1 MVVLTVVTHSNPH
14 TVYFDQPIPQPNYI
28 RLLSCS
34 CWYNLKK
41 EGEIALFDDNT
52 ENAATIIKF
61 LPGHYTLESLA
72 KELESSLKKYN
83 VKLPTETYSAVGQMV
98 ISNPSNKN
106 VKFDSDLAALLGIR
120 RKLLLKTFVKRLNCP
135 TTYFIHCDLVD
146 KEQNLFN
153 GKPSSVLACYD
164 IRGKAYEKINYKSSQ
179 LNVLRDVSAEK
190 HVKSMTLS
198 TRDEM
203 GNLFNFNGTNLTYE
217 MMWHICAYLLW
228 IHWTAVTR
236 FVFIMFALFYTHTH
250 RR

>member
-1 MVVLTVVTHSNPH
+1 MVVLTVVTSSNPH

-34 CWYNLKK
+34 LYNSWYNLKK

-52 ENAATIIKF
+52 DNAATIIKI
-61 LPGHYTLESLA
+61 LPGHYTLESIA
-72 KELESSLKKYN
+72 KELLSLKKDN
-83 VKLPTETYSAVGQMV
+83 VELPTETYTAFGQMV

-106 VKFDSDLAALLGIR
+106 IKFDSDLAALLGIR
-120 RKLLLKTFVKRLNCP
+120 RKLHLKTFVKRLNCP

-179 LNVLRDVSAEK
+179 LNLLRDVSAEK

-198 TRDEM
+198 IRDEM

-217 MMWHICAYLLW
+217 IELNDQ
-228 IHWTAVTR
+228 IN
-236 FVFIMFALFYTHTH
+236 
-250 RR
+250 

>member
-1 MVVLTVVTHSNPH
+1 
-14 TVYFDQPIPQPNYI
+14 
-28 RLLSCS
+28 
-34 CWYNLKK
+34 
-41 EGEIALFDDNT
+41 
-52 ENAATIIKF
+52 
-61 LPGHYTLESLA
+61 
-72 KELESSLKKYN
+72 
-83 VKLPTETYSAVGQMV
+83 MV

-106 VKFDSDLAALLGIR
+106 IKFDSDLAALLGIR
-120 RKLLLKTFVKRLNCP
+120 RKLHLKTFVKRLNSP

-198 TRDEM
+198 IRDEM

-217 MMWHICAYLLW
+217 IELN
-228 IHWTAVTR
+228 
-236 FVFIMFALFYTHTH
+236 
-250 RR
+250 